1 MSTRYLLLKLA
12 EEAGEVV
19 VAAIKHRLH
28 RTKATRLRLEQEIG
42 DLYAIVEL
50 LCHRDYADDLSRH
63 EIHAAKNRRVEK
75 EHQRMKGKA

>member
-28 RTKATRLRLEQEIG
+28 RTKATRLRLEEEIG
-42 DLYAIVEL
+42 DLLAVVDL
-50 LCHRDYADDLSRH
+50 LCRSELSRAT
-63 EIHAAKNRRVEK
+63 IHASRNARTRRE
-75 EHQRMKGKA
+75 EERMKKA

>member
-28 RTKATRLRLEQEIG
+28 RTKVTRLRLEQEIG
-42 DLYAIVEL
+42 DLMAIVDL
-50 LCHRDYADDLSRH
+50 LCRDDQLHRSELSKART
-63 EIHAAKNRRVEK
+63 ARRER
-75 EHQRMKGKA
+75 EEQRVKDRA

>member
-28 RTKATRLRLEQEIG
+28 RTKTTRLRLEQEIG

-50 LCHRDYADDLSRH
+50 LLSQVDLSRRGV
-63 EIHAAKNRRVEK
+63 AMAKDARMIREK
-75 EHQRMKGKA
+75 ERMKDRG

>member
-28 RTKATRLRLEQEIG
+28 NTPETRRQLAEEVG
-42 DLYAIVEL
+42 DFYAIVDLLLMESVVSPKVAATRRNQRYAREL
-50 LCHRDYADDLSRH
+50 
-63 EIHAAKNRRVEK
+63 K
-75 EHQRMKGKA
+75 RMKGKA

>member
-42 DLYAIVEL
+42 DVMAIAEL
-50 LCHRDYADDLSRH
+50 LLNRADLSRRNVMLARDAR
-63 EIHAAKNRRVEK
+63 IDREK
-75 EHQRMKGKA
+75 ERMKDRG